1 MTYFFLCGGQATD
14 FGQGSNAR
22 YGLQRFGL
30 VQKKKFRGKNRGIPS
45 GHFWKSVATWLATVL
60 QLALDCL
67 GLIFAFFNP
76 CLQKVHE

>member
-1 MTYFFLCGGQATD
+1 MTNLYHFRGQATD

-22 YGLQRFGL
+22 YGLQRLGL

-60 QLALDCL
+60 ELALGCL
-67 GLIFAFFNP
+67 GLAFAFFNP